1 MTECIILAG
10 GMGTRLRNAAGNTP
24 KPMIMVEDR
33 PFLEILLSYVKSFG
47 IEKFIFSVGYGADQ
61 IEKHFGDGTR
71 HGVAIQYSR
80 ESEKLLGT
88 GGALKR
94 SLSLASSERVLA
106 LNGDSICLAH
116 LGQFFEFDALVPST
130 ATILGVHVDD
140 TSRFGTMGVEGSHLV
155 EFKEKTGQIVPGLIN
170 AGVYVLSKKDILDS
184 TTPEVFSIE
193 RDYFEKLPPRSVK
206 VFEAKADFI
215 DIGVPEDLSRLP
227 EFIHRNKI

>member
-10 GMGTRLRNAAGNTP
+10 GMGTRLRNAAGTTP
-24 KPMIMVEDR
+24 KPMIKVEGR

-47 IEKFIFSVGYGADQ
+47 IQKFIFSVGHGADQ
-61 IEKHFGDGTR
+61 IEKHFGDGSR
-71 HGVAIQYSR
+71 HSVAILYSK

-106 LNGDSICLAH
+106 MNGDSICLEH
-116 LGQFFEFDALVPST
+116 FGQFFEFDASAPST
-130 ATILGVHVDD
+130 ATILGVHVND
-140 TSRFGTMGVEGSHLV
+140 TSRFGTMAVEGLHLV
-155 EFKEKTGQIVPGLIN
+155 EFKEKTGQNLPGLIN
-170 AGVYVLSKKDILDS
+170 AGVYVLSRKHILDS
-184 TTPEVFSIE
+184 PTPEVFSIE
-193 RDYFEKLPPRSVK
+193 LDYFEKLPPREIK
-206 VFEAKADFI
+206 VFETKGDFI